1 MNRALV
7 LLLCCVAWCTT
18 TYAASAVSADV
29 NDAASDAANE
39 PRRFALVI
47 GHNEGEVGEEPL
59 RYARVDA
66 ERMADVLLRLGDV
79 RATDLVTLVDDRDNA
94 DTVIAAL
101 NELELRIAQVNGPT
115 LLVVYYSGHASQRA
129 LHLGRSPLQLRDL
142 DERLRQSR
150 AAARLLILDACRSGS
165 LTRVKGGEA
174 AAPEIDAVGYAV
186 VTASAA
192 GEDAA
197 ESDELQ
203 GSFFTHALTSALSGA
218 ADDDGDRRITLT
230 EAYDYAFNRTV
241 KLSTT
246 SSAGVQHP
254 TFRYDLRG
262 RSDLVL
268 TRFDDEQGRVFASA
282 RTQMVLFSSGRV
294 VAELAANDANRFL
307 VVAPG
312 TYAVVARS
320 DKTLFEGDLVV
331 VAGQT
336 TALNVSTLKASSFA
350 RLVRK
355 GHSEQPLVAGVALG
369 PSTTVSALPW
379 SWGVQLQVPLALPQL
394 TITPQLDLS
403 SGADYFLV
411 DSVTDDTVAQ
421 RYTSVRLTS
430 ALSLTWDAS
439 WVSLSAGVVGGVHV
453 VQQTTERTWN
463 TEPDVVYAIGL
474 TGGVDGAAQVS
485 LPGRWFVELGSGL
498 GVSAVTLVP
507 GSTNVL
513 LAPRLLLGLWL

>member
-1 MNRALV
+1 MRLVCAALLV
-7 LLLCCVAWCTT
+7 WCATAAH
-18 TYAASAVSADV
+18 AASA
-29 NDAASDAANE
+29 ASSEAANE

-47 GHNEGEVGEEPL
+47 GHNEGDVGEEAL

-79 RATDLVTLVDDRDNA
+79 RATDLVTLVDDRDTA
-94 DTVIAAL
+94 ETVVAAL
-101 NELELRIAQVNGPT
+101 DELEQRIAQVSGPT

-129 LHLGRSPLQLRDL
+129 LHLGRSQLVLRDL

-150 AAARLLILDACRSGS
+150 AATRLLILDACRSGS

-197 ESDELQ
+197 ESDDLQ

-230 EAYDYAFNRTV
+230 EAYDYAFNHTV

-294 VAELAANDANRFL
+294 VAELSANDANRFL

-320 DKTLFEGDLVV
+320 DETMFEGDLVV

-336 TALNVSTLKASSFA
+336 TALNVSMLKASSFA

-355 GHSEQPLVAGVALG
+355 GHSEHPLVAGLALG
-369 PSTTVSALPW
+369 PSLTFSALPW
-379 SWGVQLQVPLALPQL
+379 SVGLHLQVPIALSQV
-394 TITPQLDLS
+394 TITPQLDVSTGSELFYVY
-403 SGADYFLV
+403 A
-411 DSVTDDTVAQ
+411 VTFDTITQ
-421 RYTSVRLTS
+421 NYTSVRLST
-430 ALSLTWDAS
+430 AVSLTWDAS
-439 WVSLSAGVVGGVHV
+439 WVSLSAGLVGGVHL
-453 VQQTTERTWN
+453 VQQTTFRSYSDN
-463 TEPDVVYAIGL
+463 DVGFAAGL
-474 TGGVDGAAQVS
+474 VGGVDAAAQFS
-485 LPGRWFVELGSGL
+485 LPGRWFLEAGSGL
-498 GVSAVTLVP
+498 GVSTVTIVA
-507 GSTNVL
+507 GTTNVQF
-513 LAPRLLLGLWL
+513 APRLLLGLWL

>member
-1 MNRALV
+1 MSS
-7 LLLCCVAWCTT
+7 
-18 TYAASAVSADV
+18 ASSAT
-29 NDAASDAANE
+29 ANE

-47 GHNEGEVGEEPL
+47 GHNEGDVGEEAL

-66 ERMADVLLRLGDV
+66 ERVADVLLRLGDV
-79 RATDLVTLVDDRDNA
+79 RATDLVTLVDDRDTA
-94 DTVIAAL
+94 DTVAAAL
-101 NELELRIAQVNGPT
+101 DELELRIAQVNGPT

-129 LHLGRSPLQLRDL
+129 LHLGRSQLLLKDL
-142 DERLRQSR
+142 DERLRHSR
-150 AAARLLILDACRSGS
+150 AATRLLILDACRSGS

-174 AAPEIDAVGYAV
+174 ATPEIDAVGYAV

-218 ADDDGDRRITLT
+218 ADDDGDRRITLN

-268 TRFDDEQGRVFASA
+268 TRFDDEQGRVFASP

-320 DKTLFEGDLVV
+320 DDTMFEGDLIV

-355 GHSEQPLVAGVALG
+355 GHSERPVVAGVALG

-379 SWGVQLQVPLALPQL
+379 SWGLHLQVPLALSQV
-394 TITPQLDLS
+394 TITPQLDVS
-403 SGADYFLV
+403 SGSDLFFVEA
-411 DSVTDDTVAQ
+411 VTDDTITQ
-421 RYTSVRLTS
+421 DYTAVRLST
-430 ALSLTWDAS
+430 AASLTWDAS
-439 WVSLSAGVVGGVHV
+439 WVSLSGGVVLGVHL
-453 VQQTTERTWN
+453 VQQTTSRSWN
-463 TEPDVVYAIGL
+463 TENDVNYALGL
-474 TGGVDGAAQVS
+474 VGGLDAAAQVP
-485 LPGRWFVELGSGL
+485 LPGRWFVEMGSGL
-498 GVSAVTLVP
+498 GVSAITLVP
-507 GSTNVL
+507 GTTNVQ